1 MHDFMLEMER
11 ERRGRLLEEARMSRM
26 RKSLRR
32 RKPGLTED
40 RFAAFAK
47 ELGRDAERLFRGL
60 AKTGTKERKRNV

>member
-32 RKPGLTED
+32 RKPGL
-40 RFAAFAK
+40 
-47 ELGRDAERLFRGL
+47 